1 MPGGVIPDKAVVAV
15 AVKAVFLHQPLRH
28 PVKAVHL
35 VTDAALMAVGPG
47 LIAVEK
53 QPVRLFKGKVEA
65 RADMAEHRL
74 PIAVQTE
81 REARVAVFDLPMKAA
96 AAPALRSLAG
106 KAGGFQMNAAEH
118 HAFFPAFSSSIL
130 PRIIFSSYRRKR
142 QAPITQVTVA
152 MAATVRY
159 WPASTTASPFTM
171 CLTVTEV

>member
-1 MPGGVIPDKAVVAV
+1 MKLTQEAILKQLDDIEYIDGDATIWLQLVWAHLDKRGMFDYETV
-15 AVKAVFLHQPLRH
+15 
-28 PVKAVHL
+28 
-35 VTDAALMAVGPG
+35 
-47 LIAVEK
+47 
-53 QPVRLFKGKVEA
+53 KGKIKA
-65 RADMAEHRL
+65 CADMAEHRL